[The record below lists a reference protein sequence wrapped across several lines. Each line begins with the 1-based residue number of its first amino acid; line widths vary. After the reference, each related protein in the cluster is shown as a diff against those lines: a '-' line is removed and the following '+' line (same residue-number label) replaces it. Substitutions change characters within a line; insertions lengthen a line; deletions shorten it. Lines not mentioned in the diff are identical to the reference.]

1 MARQQT
7 MRNTQIG
14 QTPFE
19 HPLHPGGHRCSACSE
34 LEADAELLGALRDMP
49 VPAPGDGFEARMLAG
64 ALHSRRGQVAPGF
77 RPLRWPV
84 AAAAILLL
92 GLSVAVSVLTQWD
105 APAGELLAGEQSPG
119 LVPRPIH
126 IQLDSPHQLLGA
138 TIRLRLPANA
148 MLQGY
153 RDRRVLEWQADIPAG
168 GNRLS
173 LPLLVPADAAGTI
186 LLEVEH
192 GGARKTLQFP
202 LPSARESDSVEAI
215 TTT

>member
-1 MARQQT
+1 
-7 MRNTQIG
+7 MRNTQSE
-14 QTPFE
+14 QAAFE

-34 LEADAELLGALRDMP
+34 LEADVELLQALRGMP

-64 ALHSRRGQVAPGF
+64 ALQARVAPGF
-77 RPLRWPV
+77 RPLRWPL

-92 GLSVAVSVLTQWD
+92 GLSFAVSVLTQWGR
-105 APAGELLAGEQSPG
+105 PAGELLADEQSPG

-126 IQLDSPHQLLGA
+126 IQLDSPRQLLGA

-148 MLQGY
+148 ILQGY
-153 RDRRVLEWQADIPAG
+153 RARRVLEWQADIPAG

-173 LPLLVPADAAGTI
+173 LPLLVPADAEGTI

-192 GGARKTLQFP
+192 GGARKALRLP
-202 LPSARESDSVEAI
+202 LPSAPGNDSVETI